1 MFERTL
7 DKELLSNNPPAPP
20 KTPPKPIPPNR
31 IYKRPMIPE
40 RVRPQS
46 SLDVTRK

>member
-7 DKELLSNNPPAPP
+7 DKELFINNPLPP
-20 KTPPKPIPPNR
+20 KTPPKPILPNR

-40 RVRPQS
+40 RPRPLS